1 MSYSPFVPVPTSSF
15 VGLDAAVRRAIEN
28 GGGLLVLIAGPEP
41 TVVQATL
48 FRLSLLHRDGAVRI
62 APRTASVTK
71 PTGVDLDD
79 LMATWYTYCRSAG
92 AVVLVETTAEVTSTA
107 RVLLGHLRNVLA
119 IDLASLCS
127 DDLVH
132 GPRPLRPDLA
142 EHLMAHCGG
151 DPFAID
157 QTFRSMQRNRTV
169 QYNRRTGQWE
179 IISESPPFKRRPS
192 VTAASI
198 SAPDG
203 PCDDT
208 RISQQLDDPAIVIDL
223 TKIDGV
229 PPSAEWADILANA
242 AWRALDG
249 ANPTESLRLL
259 DAAHGVMVA
268 LSEFPPQ
275 LAFKIGRYR
284 ALTHFALS
292 EFHAATRCLIA
303 AIEDLD
309 QSRTVARRYR
319 TALAKSCEEVAWA
332 YELSGRFFEAR
343 FWYGEAL
350 QRYRAIPPSTSLLQE
365 TTGAGL
371 ARSTTRFEILDEFLA
386 LSTATGAVIRQ

>member
-1 MSYSPFVPVPTSSF
+1 M
-15 VGLDAAVRRAIEN
+15 
-28 GGGLLVLIAGPEP
+28 
-41 TVVQATL
+41 
-48 FRLSLLHRDGAVRI
+48 
-62 APRTASVTK
+62 TK

-179 IISESPPFKRRPS
+179 IISESPTFKRRPS
-192 VTAASI
+192 VTAATI

-203 PCDDT
+203 TCDDT
-208 RISQQLDDPAIVIDL
+208 RIRQQLDDPAIVIDL
-223 TKIDGV
+223 TKIDGALRQLDPV
-229 PPSAEWADILANA
+229 LGESEPGPQRDALVAALHGVLGDHLSKTENPLAIPMTLRSDGQAIPRDAEAL
-242 AWRALDG
+242 RALLPNAG
-249 ANPTESLRLL
+249 KRIL
-259 DAAHGVMVA
+259 VMVHGGDHQQENEEQR
-268 LSEFPPQ
+268 LHRF
-275 LAFKIGRYR
+275 LRG
-284 ALTHFALS
+284 
-292 EFHAATRCLIA
+292 FHDMA
-303 AIEDLD
+303 
-309 QSRTVARRYR
+309 
-319 TALAKSCEEVAWA
+319 
-332 YELSGRFFEAR
+332 
-343 FWYGEAL
+343 
-350 QRYRAIPPSTSLLQE
+350 
-365 TTGAGL
+365 
-371 ARSTTRFEILDEFLA
+371 
-386 LSTATGAVIRQ
+386 